1 MVIVPL
7 VLGGRTRGSFGFDV
21 VRCEPVWTQDELL
34 LFRVVAD
41 LIASAPERKRAE
53 LVLQSRIDLESLI
66 LAISTRMISLP
77 PDALDDAI

>member
-1 MVIVPL
+1 
-7 VLGGRTRGSFGFDV
+7 
-21 VRCEPVWTQDELL
+21 VWTQDELL